1 MARRRE
7 WQRHAAQVGRA
18 RRLGEHEA
26 RDLLERALV
35 AEVRG
40 AHLTHEAGAIFQLPS
55 GEESGKNGET
65 VLAEKR
71 ESSSH
76 K

>member
-18 RRLGEHEA
+18 RRLREHEA
-26 RDLLERALV
+26 RDLLERARV

-40 AHLTHEAGAIFQLPS
+40 AHLVRVRDRDGL
-55 GEESGKNGET
+55 GLGLG
-65 VLAEKR
+65 LGLG
-71 ESSSH
+71 
-76 K
+76 